1 MEENIMICKYCGNV
15 LPDNAAFCSYCGG
28 AQDMPQQNTYPY
40 SYQQGQQQA
49 PQYYGNPNMPQQNA
63 YSNSY
68 QQGQQQAQQYYGN
81 PNTQQQTAQS
91 QYYANS
97 NMPYNNTYNHPA
109 NSQGFNMASAPYKEQ
124 EQGMKWF
131 KFIIWVQ
138 LFATALVDLYNGY
151 QYLTGA
157 LYNSSDH
164 KMSDVV
170 YNLYS
175 GLKQCDMLFGVI
187 FIIMAVYAII
197 VRFMLAGFK
206 KNGPTLYFILIA
218 MAIVIQMAY
227 TTIVS
232 MITKVNLFV
241 SQTSSPIVVIMVD
254 IILLIVNIIYFG
266 KRKHKFVN

>member
-15 LPDNAAFCSYCGG
+15 LPDNSAFCSYCGG
-28 AQDMPQQNTYPY
+28 AQDMPQQNAY
-40 SYQQGQQQA
+40 SYASQQGQQQA

-63 YSNSY
+63 YSY
-68 QQGQQQAQQYYGN
+68 APQQQQA
-81 PNTQQQTAQS
+81 AQS

-97 NMPYNNTYNHPA
+97 NMPYNNAYNHPA
-109 NSQGFNMASAPYKEQ
+109 NSQGFNRASTPYKEQ

-157 LYNSSDH
+157 VYNSSDH
-164 KMSDVV
+164 KMSEVV
-170 YNLYS
+170 YNLYN

-187 FIIMAVYAII
+187 FILMAVYAII

-254 IILLIVNIIYFG
+254 IILLIINIIYFG